1 MSTFLYRE
9 AMLSCSPVSMLY
21 SPRKF
26 TTLGLL
32 EKPEENK
39 KKCVEATATQSQK
52 WSYKSN
58 ATKANT

>member
-1 MSTFLYRE
+1 MSTFLYREE

-39 KKCVEATATQSQK
+39 KKCVEATATQS
-52 WSYKSN
+52 
-58 ATKANT
+58 

>member
-39 KKCVEATATQSQK
+39 KVCRSHCYTIVEVVLQV
-52 WSYKSN
+52 
-58 ATKANT
+58 